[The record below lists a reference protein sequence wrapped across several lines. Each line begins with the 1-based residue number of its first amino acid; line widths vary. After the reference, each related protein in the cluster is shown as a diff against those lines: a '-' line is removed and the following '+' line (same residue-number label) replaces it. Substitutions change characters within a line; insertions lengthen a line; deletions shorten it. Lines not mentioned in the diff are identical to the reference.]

1 MKDQKW
7 NQKLRMG
14 AEALFLLLVIILVT
28 IITVSIGRDNFLQN
42 IADVAEV
49 ARQNAEF
56 YMDIVGPYIMS
67 EEPDADNKASLRD
80 KYEEIYIP
88 EKRKEAMKRRN
99 LAGGKTKEAHAKSI
113 DTTCSNV
120 VKARQWI
127 NNAKDLSSLV
137 NLGKFFMEG
146 PYDGWNEA
154 TQSQWED
161 AIQKNPISTLTEEN
175 TRLYFH
181 RVNEKVQELL

>member
-80 KYEEIYIP
+80 KYEEIYFP
-88 EKRKEAMKRRN
+88 EKRKEAMSRRN
-99 LAGGKTKEAHAKSI
+99 LAAGGKTKEAHAKSI
-113 DTTCSNV
+113 DTTWS
-120 VKARQWI
+120 
-127 NNAKDLSSLV
+127 
-137 NLGKFFMEG
+137 
-146 PYDGWNEA
+146 
-154 TQSQWED
+154 
-161 AIQKNPISTLTEEN
+161 
-175 TRLYFH
+175 
-181 RVNEKVQELL
+181 